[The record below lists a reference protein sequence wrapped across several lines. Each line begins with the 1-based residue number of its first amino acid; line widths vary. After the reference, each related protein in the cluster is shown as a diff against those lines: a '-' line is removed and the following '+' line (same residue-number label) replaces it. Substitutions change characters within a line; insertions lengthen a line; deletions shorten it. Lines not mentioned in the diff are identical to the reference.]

1 MWMARHSSAPSQSRS
16 TCSLSDMTYLRD
28 ALTERV
34 GEFIQLR
41 RDIHRHPEL
50 AFEEHRTSD
59 LVAAKLE
66 GWGYAVHRGLGG
78 TGVVGTLTR
87 GQGHRLGLRADMD
100 ALPIQEAT
108 GAEWSSVKPG
118 VMHAC
123 GHDGHTAM
131 LLAAAKSIAQDV
143 SFTGTLNLIF
153 QPAEEGGG
161 GAVRMI
167 EDGLF
172 EQHPCDAVF
181 AMHNMPG
188 TPVGHFVF
196 RDGAAMASSDY
207 VTIRVHGTGG
217 HGAMPHRSAD
227 PLVAASSIVMALQ
240 TIVSRNVDPLDTAVV
255 TVGALHA
262 GQANNVIPAL
272 ATLEL
277 SVRSLNPE
285 VRRLLEQR
293 IKALVAAQAESFGV
307 TADIDWR
314 PGYCVLLNSKAETDF
329 ARQVAL
335 DLVGSEHV
343 TLQGPALTG
352 SEDFAFML
360 EKIPGSYLLIGN
372 GDADSAGA
380 CMMHNPGY
388 DFNDDNIATG
398 AAYWVALVERF
409 LAH

>member
-1 MWMARHSSAPSQSRS
+1 
-16 TCSLSDMTYLRD
+16 MTYLRD
-28 ALTERV
+28 ALTARV

-50 AFEEHRTSD
+50 AFEEHRTAE
-59 LVAAKLE
+59 LVASRLE
-66 GWGYAVHRGLGG
+66 AWGYSVHRGMGG
-78 TGVVGTLTR
+78 TGVVGTLKR
-87 GQGHRLGLRADMD
+87 GNSQRRLGLRADMD
-100 ALPIQEAT
+100 ALPIQET
-108 GAEWSSVKPG
+108 SGVEWASRQPG
-118 VMHAC
+118 LMHAC

-131 LLAAAKSIAQDV
+131 LLAAAHSLSYDAE
-143 SFTGTLNLIF
+143 FEGTVHLIF

-161 GAVRMI
+161 GAVRMMQ
-167 EDGLF
+167 DGLF
-172 EQHPCDAVF
+172 ELFPCDAVF

-188 TPVGHFVF
+188 VPAGHFVF

-207 VTIRVHGTGG
+207 VTIQVHGTGG

-227 PLVAASSIVMALQ
+227 PLVAAASIVMALQ
-240 TIVSRNVDPLDTAVV
+240 TVVSRNVDPLHTAVV

-277 SVRSLNPE
+277 SVRALDPA
-285 VRRLLEQR
+285 VRQLLEQR

-307 TADIDWR
+307 RAEVTWK
-314 PGYCVLLNSKAETDF
+314 PGYCVLVNAVAETNF

-335 DLVGSEHV
+335 NLVGPERV

-372 GDADSAGA
+372 GDGDSAGA
-380 CMMHNPGY
+380 CMVHNPGY
-388 DFNDDNIATG
+388 DFNDDNIEIG
-398 AAYWVALVERF
+398 ARYWVNLTKAF
-409 LAH
+409 FAH

>member
-1 MWMARHSSAPSQSRS
+1 MARRSFVRLPNPS
-16 TCSLSDMTYLRD
+16 TCNRSDMTYLRD
-28 ALTERV
+28 AISSRV

-41 RDIHRHPEL
+41 RDIHQHPEL

-66 GWGYAVHRGLGG
+66 SWGYAVHRGLGG
-78 TGVVGTLTR
+78 TGVVGTLKR
-87 GQGHRLGLRADMD
+87 GQSARRLGVRADMD

-108 GAEWSSVKPG
+108 SVAWASSKPG
-118 VMHAC
+118 LMHAC

-131 LLAAAKSIAQDV
+131 LLAAAKALASDATFD
-143 SFTGTLNLIF
+143 GTLNLIF

-167 EDGLF
+167 DDGLF
-172 EQHPCDAVF
+172 EDHPCDAVF

-188 TPVGHFVF
+188 VPQGHFVF

-217 HGAMPHRSAD
+217 HGAMPHRAAD
-227 PLVAASSIVMALQ
+227 PLVAAASIVMALQ
-240 TIVSRNVDPLDTAVV
+240 TIVARNVDPLHTAVV

-277 SVRSLNPE
+277 SVRALDPD

-293 IKALVAAQAESFGV
+293 IKALVVAQAESFGV
-307 TADIDWR
+307 SAEVDWR
-314 PGYCVLLNSKAETDF
+314 SGYCVLVNSVEETNF

-335 DLVGSEHV
+335 DLVGSERV
-343 TLQGPALTG
+343 TLNGPALTG

-372 GDADSAGA
+372 GDGDSAGA
-380 CMMHNPGY
+380 CMVHNPSY

-398 AAYWVALVERF
+398 AAYWVALVERY
-409 LAH
+409 LST

>member
-1 MWMARHSSAPSQSRS
+1 
-16 TCSLSDMTYLRD
+16 MTYLRD
-28 ALTERV
+28 ALTDRV

-50 AFEEHRTSD
+50 AFEEHRTSE

-66 GWGYAVHRGLGG
+66 SWGYAVHRGLGG
-78 TGVVGTLTR
+78 TGVVGILKR
-87 GQGHRLGLRADMD
+87 GSSSRCLGLRADMD

-108 GAEWSSVKPG
+108 GAEWASVKPG
-118 VMHAC
+118 LMHAC

-131 LLAAAKSIAQDV
+131 LLAAAKTLAQDPT
-143 SFTGTLNLIF
+143 FDGTLNLIF

-161 GAVRMI
+161 GAVRMMA
-167 EDGLF
+167 DGLF

-207 VTIRVHGTGG
+207 VTLRIHGTGG
-217 HGAMPHRSAD
+217 HGAMPHRAAD
-227 PLVAASSIVMALQ
+227 PLVAAASIVMALQ
-240 TIVSRNVDPLDTAVV
+240 TVVSRNVDPLHTAVV

-277 SVRSLNPE
+277 SVRSLDPA

-307 TADIDWR
+307 TAEIDWR
-314 PGYCVLLNSKAETDF
+314 PGYCVLVNSVAETDF

-335 DLVGSEHV
+335 DLVGPERV

-372 GDADSAGA
+372 GDGDSAGA
-380 CMMHNPGY
+380 CMVHNPGY

-398 AAYWVALVERF
+398 ASYWVALVQKF
-409 LAH
+409 FAH